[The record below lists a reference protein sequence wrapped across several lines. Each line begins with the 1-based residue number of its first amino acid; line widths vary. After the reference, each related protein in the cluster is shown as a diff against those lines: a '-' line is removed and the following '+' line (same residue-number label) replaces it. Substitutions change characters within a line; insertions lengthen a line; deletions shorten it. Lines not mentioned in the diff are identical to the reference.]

1 MKSPQAV
8 EISEM
13 GDPGHSVQVGTE
25 GPVYSSSW
33 LIVSYFSF
41 IEDLRQVGTSGPKTL
56 KKSVDW

>member
-1 MKSPQAV
+1 M

-13 GDPGHSVQVGTE
+13 GDPGHSVQVGRE